1 MSTETLETARLIL
14 LQIDHNR
21 ECGKADKFTIEEVA
35 EIIERRVVKNNDLLH
50 SVTKRWLFW
59 FESEGK
65 DGWTFTIKA
74 KNSDEAY
81 DLAYEEYGPQVEGMM
96 YQEI

>member
-1 MSTETLETARLIL
+1 MREQIL
-14 LQIDHNR
+14 DIAKKLYHNHL
-21 ECGKADKFTIEEVA
+21 TIETGT
-35 EIIERRVVKNNDLLH
+35 DLLLGLH
-50 SVTKRWLFW
+50 SVSKRWLFW